1 MPRGV
6 RVRVSPSPPNSNAG
20 LRREVI
26 RLLYT
31 ESDDSS
37 SLSPGT
43 SYNRS
48 VAQSG
53 RVLALGARSP
63 RFESLYSDH
72 SFIDRNAHRCAA
84 GLLIRVSLVRS
95 QIGQPFYYGRA

>member
-31 ESDDSS
+31 ESDVGSS
-37 SLSPGT
+37 PTPGT
-43 SYNRS
+43 KFYTLVRIVRLFRLVWDQKTASSNLARETIVLFRS
-48 VAQSG
+48 TRAVAG
-53 RVLALGARSP
+53 
-63 RFESLYSDH
+63 D
-72 SFIDRNAHRCAA
+72 
-84 GLLIRVSLVRS
+84 GLLIR
-95 QIGQPFYYGRA
+95 